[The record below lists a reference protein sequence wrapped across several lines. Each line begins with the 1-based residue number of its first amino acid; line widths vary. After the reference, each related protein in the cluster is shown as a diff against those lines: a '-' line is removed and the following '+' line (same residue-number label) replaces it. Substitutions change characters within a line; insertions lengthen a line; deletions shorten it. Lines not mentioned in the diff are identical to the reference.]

1 MNKFEGPS
9 QRMSVKISVMLCA
22 LLLTACQTH
31 PERPWFDPL
40 NLQLEMQPREEKK
53 VQVVPSETSFALQF
67 TDGGAKIA
75 DAEQR
80 AAAAFLKRRALVET
94 DEVFVDFGLFVDT
107 SALATARRHNIAAL
121 VGDAGIDPARV
132 RVRANI
138 PGIAENEVNLTVR
151 RYLVTLPGC
160 PNFTSRA
167 GRTFDNRPHSNWGC
181 ATASN
186 FGRMV
191 AEPRDIIEGRGE
203 TLTDGEAAVLGI
215 QRYRAGMTRQLAVDD
230 TKRGV
235 AALHGV
241 GEHHALDAPV
251 DRIRTALH
259 PALVLKPI
267 EQAAERGLL
276 QLHEGGEFGLGH
288 ALLGVERGQHPP
300 LGAGQA
306 QLLAAAIKRDP
317 HQSGDVV
324 DEEPKVPVQVGTFHS
339 GQI

>member
-1 MNKFEGPS
+1 MIKSKGLRDFILRDGPPVLLRMRTDTCVNLILRSGEAASRRMN
-9 QRMSVKISVMLCA
+9 VKTIAVLCA

-31 PERPWFDPL
+31 PEKPWFDPL
-40 NLQLEMQPREEKK
+40 NLQVEMQPREEKK

-67 TDGGAKIA
+67 TDGGATIA

-107 SALATARRHNIAAL
+107 SALATERRHNIAAL

-160 PNFTSRA
+160 PDFTSRA

-203 TLTDGEAAVLGI
+203 TLADGEAAVLGI

-230 TKRGV
+230 TNT
-235 AALHGV
+235 AESHGV
-241 GEHHALDAPV
+241 QGSS
-251 DRIRTALH
+251 
-259 PALVLKPI
+259 
-267 EQAAERGLL
+267 
-276 QLHEGGEFGLGH
+276 GGGGN
-288 ALLGVERGQHPP
+288 GGGQ
-300 LGAGQA
+300 
-306 QLLAAAIKRDP
+306 
-317 HQSGDVV
+317 
-324 DEEPKVPVQVGTFHS
+324 
-339 GQI
+339 